1 MKKYLI
7 KASDNSMLVV
17 NHWLD
22 MMDATATLLDE
33 GLGVSIK
40 VIDEN
45 AEADNLKVWQR
56 ASGRYW
62 MRYTETTPW
71 RGMSV
76 RWPACQIWSSTM
88 TSLASCT

>member
-33 GLGVSIK
+33 GLEVSIK

-45 AEADNLKVWQR
+45 AEADNL
-56 ASGRYW
+56 
-62 MRYTETTPW
+62 
-71 RGMSV
+71 
-76 RWPACQIWSSTM
+76 
-88 TSLASCT
+88 